1 MITKRQAE
9 DSILKEMLERHAER
23 RKTGDMTDSLIVPA
37 ADIEAIRER
46 IERAS
51 VLSPSSTLRVGQRF
65 RKETDPK
72 VN

>member
-1 MITKRQAE
+1 MITKKEAE
-9 DSILKEMLERHAER
+9 DSILKEMLKRHAER
-23 RKTGDMTDSLIVPA
+23 RKTGDMTDRLIVCA
-37 ADIEAIRER
+37 ANIEAIRKR

-51 VLSPSSTLRVGQRF
+51 VLSPSSTLRLGERF